1 MYSSIVTAPKQ
12 KLCFYPCLQQCLLH
26 TEVRAV
32 FENIYQMLL
41 SHCLQSFHGFLC
53 FSSLCVSLDSFC
65 NKLRD
70 KNSNAI
76 NSCLFCNFFE
86 VLELLVDEWDTAPE
100 REASNKVCVKIQR
113 KEGRLEFPPQVK
125 FVKVTQS
132 CLTLCDPINY
142 TVYGILQA
150 RILGQI
156 AIPFS
161 RGSSQPRKRTQVSH
175 IAGGFFTS

>member
-1 MYSSIVTAPKQ
+1 
-12 KLCFYPCLQQCLLH
+12 
-26 TEVRAV
+26 
-32 FENIYQMLL
+32 MLL
-41 SHCLQSFHGFLC
+41 SHCLQSFHGSLC

-113 KEGRLEFPPQVK
+113 KEERLELPPQVN
-125 FVKVTQS
+125 FVKVAQS
-132 CLTLCDPINY
+132 CLTLCDPINH

-150 RILGQI
+150 RILGWI

-161 RGSSQPRKRTQVSH
+161 RGSSQPRNRTQVLH
-175 IAGGFFTS
+175 IAGGFFTSLTTRKASDSL